1 MSERGVTNDIKAATR
16 AAWSRG
22 RPASVVLMLCAA
34 LALMGTALYAQQT
47 ERAKEVGKK
56 LMCVCGC
63 GQVLVYCNHVGCAYS
78 SGELKEL
85 DAHVAH
91 GDSDDGILSAF
102 VGEYGLTVLSE
113 PPASG
118 FNWFAWIMP
127 VLAPLLAL
135 LLIWHLVRRWR
146 QRAALASA
154 GAPQIS
160 AEFLARA
167 HHESARD
174 DDA

>member
-1 MSERGVTNDIKAATR
+1 MSECSVIDKMKATKR
-16 AAWSRG
+16 AAWWRA
-22 RPASVVLMLCAA
+22 RPAPLVLMLCAA
-34 LALMGTALYAQQT
+34 LAVMGTALYAQQT
-47 ERAKEVGKK
+47 ARAKEVGKK

-91 GDSDDGILSAF
+91 GDSEDAILSAF

-127 VLAPLLAL
+127 VLVPLLAL
-135 LLIWHLVRRWR
+135 VLIWQLVRRWR
-146 QRAALASA
+146 RRAALASA
-154 GAPQIS
+154 GAPQIP